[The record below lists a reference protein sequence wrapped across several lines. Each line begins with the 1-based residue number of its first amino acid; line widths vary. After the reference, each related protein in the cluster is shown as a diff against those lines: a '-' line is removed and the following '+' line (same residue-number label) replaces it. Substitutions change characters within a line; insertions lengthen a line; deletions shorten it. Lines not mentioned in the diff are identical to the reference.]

1 MRLGT
6 MIYIKELL
14 ETDVRL
20 REYEMEKA
28 KGVLQNREEAAEIS
42 CWDNSDAQIVE
53 LRNRVKKTRELWSKA
68 QDALEDFL
76 SKEWN

>member
-1 MRLGT
+1 MRLNT
-6 MIYIKELL
+6 MIYIKGLMEA
-14 ETDVRL
+14 EVRE
-20 REYEMEKA
+20 REHEMERA
-28 KGVLQNREEAAEIS
+28 KRVLQNREEAAEIS
-42 CWDNSDAQIVE
+42 CWDNSDEEIEE

>member
-1 MRLGT
+1 MRLDT

-14 ETDVRL
+14 EAEVKE
-20 REYEMEKA
+20 RENEMETA
-28 KGVLQNREEAAEIS
+28 KRVLQNREGAAEIS

-53 LRNRVKKTRELWSKA
+53 LRERVRKKRELWSKA
-68 QDALEDFL
+68 QDALSDFL